1 MMQYI
6 GLSYDIFNFYGGVA
20 ISKVT
25 DKNLWMRSYEI
36 WGHAND
42 LIEASEEEFFLSDG
56 ITNLKR
62 SLNHRL
68 QLIEKMYQF
77 KKIDFANKPKG
88 YLELLE
94 TYGLVRPYI
103 MKELLKIRNGIEHY
117 DEEPP
122 NKLRCRELSDAVWYF
137 LKSTDNIVQI
147 MKYVIEFIIIDECGE
162 ETGFRYTMQLDW
174 DRHHNLKIEGLLPME
189 YISQGSNE
197 KFIKVEK
204 LEGKILYK
212 SKGDN
217 GGIVNG
223 KILLSKEDYHLL
235 LKDILMYAS

>member
-1 MMQYI
+1 MRQYI
-6 GLSYDIFNFYGGVA
+6 WLSYDIFSSYGGVA

-36 WGHAND
+36 WDHAND

-77 KKIDFANKPKG
+77 KKIDFENKPKG

-117 DEEPP
+117 DEKPP
-122 NKLRCRELSDAVWYF
+122 NKLRCKELSDVVWYF

-147 MKYVIEFIIIDECGE
+147 MKYVIEFIIMDEYGE
-162 ETGFRYTMQLDW
+162 ETEFRYTIQLDW
-174 DRHHNLKIEGLLPME
+174 DRHYNLEIEGLIPAE
-189 YISQGSNE
+189 YISQDSNE

-204 LEGKILYK
+204 LEDKILYK
-212 SKGDN
+212 SIENKG
-217 GGIVNG
+217 GVVNG
-223 KILLSKEDYHLL
+223 KILLPKEDYHLL
-235 LKDILMYAS
+235 LKDILMYAN